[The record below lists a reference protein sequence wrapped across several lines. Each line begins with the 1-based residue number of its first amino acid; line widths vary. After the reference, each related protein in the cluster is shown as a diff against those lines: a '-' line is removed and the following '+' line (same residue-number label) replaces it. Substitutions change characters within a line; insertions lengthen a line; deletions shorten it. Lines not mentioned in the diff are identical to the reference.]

1 MIKPIE
7 RCLVEKIASGQVVT
21 DLSSALKELIENSI
35 DAESTL
41 IGIVNEK
48 RYNICPL

>member
-21 DLSSALKELIENSI
+21 DLSSALKELVENSI
-35 DAESTL
+35 DADATL
-41 IGIVNEK
+41 IG
-48 RYNICPL
+48 NIDEGDLQ